1 MTEFQNFVDDEN
13 YLGALFEVYFDSIGV
28 AYVEDR
34 SDINFWSLIID
45 KKKYKIK
52 VFTRDNGCCYYG
64 KDTLEKQYDTA
75 NKHCI
80 IAVDGDFDYICP
92 ISDNARKMIS
102 NPYILHTFGYGRE
115 SILYNYK
122 FLNEVVNKFVFSQG
136 VQFDIINLINLIS
149 EEHYDS
155 LVMYLFLR
163 KFDNKRLL
171 SNCGGADK
179 FHEKLELHHDKFKS
193 LVVLY
198 ENSLILNKEAFE
210 IIQNNLRSLESEL
223 YSLIEGNFSKSEL
236 DLYKKELVNL
246 GLTPKST
253 YRYINSHI
261 LEERIILP
269 ILRNI
274 KECQKKKEI
283 DSIIEAYE
291 TDADTVRCRKQ
302 QIQKHFDIK
311 CGIDT
316 IVHSESLTISNYLD
330 DDLFKRMSEKYQSAL
345 V

>member
-1 MTEFQNFVDDEN
+1 MTDFQDFVNDEN
-13 YLGALFEVYFDSIGV
+13 YLGTLCQVYFDSVGL

-45 KKKYKIK
+45 KKKYKIT
-52 VFTRDNGCCYYG
+52 VFTRDNCHYYG

-92 ISDNARKMIS
+92 ISDNAKKMIS
-102 NPYILHTFGYGRE
+102 SPYILHTFGYGRE
-115 SILYNYK
+115 SILYNYN
-122 FLNEVVNKFVFSQG
+122 FLSEVVNKIIFSQD
-136 VQFDIINLINLIS
+136 VQFDIINLIDLIS

-163 KFDNKRLL
+163 KFDNNRLL
-171 SNCGGADK
+171 SNFGGPDK
-179 FHEKLELHHDKFKS
+179 FHEKLELDHNRCKE

-198 ENSLILNKEAFE
+198 ENSLILNEEAVE
-210 IIQNNLRSLESEL
+210 IIRNNLRSLESEL
-223 YSLIEGNFSKSEL
+223 FSLIEENFSKDEL
-236 DLYKKELVNL
+236 DIYKEELVNL

-283 DSIIEAYE
+283 ASIMETYE
-291 TDADTVRCRKQ
+291 TDSDTVRSRKQ

-316 IVHSESLTISNYLD
+316 IVHSESLTMSHYLN
-330 DDLFKRMSEKYQSAL
+330 DDLFKRISEKYQSAL